1 MGSTELVAAVRR
13 GDADA
18 VRELLEGGADPNAR
32 DPADGVPPLCVAVAA
47 YDEPVAGELIRAGA
61 DPLRS
66 PGGAPG
72 GDPGLPGGDT
82 ALTRAVD
89 GGCSWMVTAL
99 LPDLVHLDADARADL
114 LARARYW
121 AEADLETELRRRA
134 GAAGPLERG
143 TVRVDPWYAHH
154 ERYSLGGQ
162 TVWDGHPGVLTVLE
176 ERFRIRTSFDELLA
190 RALTRPDRDH
200 NVWSDSVCLLAG
212 RLDEETWGA
221 AQALSAHPDRLHR
234 LFAADVLRCLVIG
247 FGGLFSRPG
256 SVVYKLAPEVFLPW
270 ALEEPDPEVLALVL
284 SGLSEEGD
292 SAGNGEIIE
301 PVGLS
306 YAGHPDPRVRL
317 EVPDTLS
324 REPARARVPREK
336 LDVLYTLARDPDP
349 RVRERAARW
358 LAHCPAEAPGI
369 TDVLA
374 GLLGDELRDTRV
386 HAAYGLAQRD
396 DPRCVAAERGLR
408 PLDVDG
414 GPDDGLLRAMW
425 RYEERHPEARG
436 PRLSEPKVSEPGVSE
451 PGVSEP
457 GVSEPKA
464 SDPGVSD
471 PGVCEPGVCEP
482 GVCEPRVAEPE

>member
-1 MGSTELVAAVRR
+1 MGSAELVAAVRR
-13 GDADA
+13 GDAGA
-18 VRELLEGGADPNAR
+18 VRELLDGGQDPNAR
-32 DPADGVPPLCVAVAA
+32 DPADGVPLLCVAVAA
-47 YDEPVAGELIRAGA
+47 YDEPVAEELIRAGA

-66 PGGAPG
+66 PDGAPG
-72 GDPGLPGGDT
+72 GDPGLPGGDS

-89 GGCSWMVTAL
+89 GGCSWLAARL
-99 LPDLVHLDADARADL
+99 LPDLVRLDADARADL

-121 AEADLETELRRRA
+121 AGADLETELRRRT
-134 GAAGPLERG
+134 GAAGPVERG
-143 TVRVDPWYAHH
+143 TARVDSWSSWY
-154 ERYSLGGQ
+154 ERHSLGGQ

-176 ERFRIRTSFDELLA
+176 ERFRIRTPFDELLA

-200 NVWSDSVCLLAG
+200 GVWSDSVVLLAG

-247 FGGLFSRPG
+247 FGGMFARPG
-256 SVVYKLAPEVFLPW
+256 SVVHKLAPEVFLPW

-292 SAGNGEIIE
+292 SDGNWEIIE
-301 PVGLS
+301 AVGLP

-317 EVPDTLS
+317 EVPDTL
-324 REPARARVPREK
+324 RPETAGTRVPREK
-336 LDVLYTLARDPDP
+336 LDVLYALAGDPDP

-358 LAHCPAEAPGI
+358 LAHCPAEAPGV

-374 GLLGDELRDTRV
+374 GLLDDELRDTRV

-396 DPRCVAAERGLR
+396 DPRCVAAERALR

-414 GPDDGLLRAMW
+414 GPDDGLVRAMW
-425 RYEERHPEARG
+425 RYEERHPEVSQ
-436 PRLSEPKVSEPGVSE
+436 PRFSEPRVSEPRVSE
-451 PGVSEP
+451 PRFSEP
-457 GVSEPKA
+457 E
-464 SDPGVSD
+464 
-471 PGVCEPGVCEP
+471 
-482 GVCEPRVAEPE
+482 

>member
-1 MGSTELVAAVRR
+1 MGSAELVAAVRR

-18 VRELLEGGADPNAR
+18 VRELLDGGQDPNAR
-32 DPADGVPPLCVAVAA
+32 DPADGVPLLCVAVAA
-47 YDEPVAGELIRAGA
+47 YDEPVAEALITAGA

-66 PGGAPG
+66 PDGAPG
-72 GDPGLPGGDT
+72 GDPGLPGGDS

-89 GGCSWMVTAL
+89 GGCSWLAARL
-99 LPDLVHLDADARADL
+99 LPDLVRLDADARADL

-121 AEADLETELRRRA
+121 AGADLGTELRRRT
-134 GAAGPLERG
+134 GAAGPVERG
-143 TVRVDPWYAHH
+143 TVRVDSWSSRY
-154 ERYSLGGQ
+154 ERHSLGGQ

-176 ERFRIRTSFDELLA
+176 ERFRIRTPFDELLA

-200 NVWSDSVCLLAG
+200 GVWSDSVVLLAG

-247 FGGLFSRPG
+247 FGGMFARPG
-256 SVVYKLAPEVFLPW
+256 SVVHKLAPEVFLPW

-292 SAGNGEIIE
+292 SDGNGEIIE
-301 PVGLS
+301 AVGLP

-317 EVPDTLS
+317 EVPDTL
-324 REPARARVPREK
+324 RPETAGTRVPREK
-336 LDVLYTLARDPDP
+336 LDVLYALAGDPDP

-358 LAHCPAEAPGI
+358 LAHCPAEAPGV

-374 GLLGDELRDTRV
+374 GLLDDELRDTRV

-396 DPRCVAAERGLR
+396 DPRCVAAERALR

-414 GPDDGLLRAMW
+414 GPDDGLVRAMW
-425 RYEERHPEARG
+425 RYEERHPEVSEQRF
-436 PRLSEPKVSEPGVSE
+436 SEPRVSEPRVSE
-451 PGVSEP
+451 PTVSEP
-457 GVSEPKA
+457 RFSEP
-464 SDPGVSD
+464 
-471 PGVCEPGVCEP
+471 E
-482 GVCEPRVAEPE
+482 